1 MALHEIVTRRE
12 DASSGFDPERRTVL
26 VAGTVKDAPDAIP
39 NNSGD
44 RWRFLIQ
51 LRKVTRLITA
61 SGYEPNLQTGE
72 TSVSYPYGKSIIR
85 NGVAVPEGPTPE
97 SLWFDGPHP
106 AFEALDLGMSIQQR
120 EDEWPGTDLVFV
132 EHKVP
137 RRNRNGDTYPVRK
150 RYPEGQSP
158 DANDS
163 ANLNKDGRGYEY
175 NANGVFE
182 YQRDSDGSISM
193 KDGRPQFIMEGIG
206 MWDEVLLPLGHG
218 VDGAIVTEAGAAAL
232 SQLENSSVDTSYP
245 ANIDVVSGESANEAA
260 QRLFDK
266 HGGNTGDFR
275 ESAMKHPAIIQ
286 ASQDLKNNIML
297 GEYTP

>member
-1 MALHEIVTRRE
+1 MHDIITRRE

-26 VAGTVKDAPDAIP
+26 IAGTIKDAPDVVIG
-39 NNSGD
+39 NSGD

-72 TSVSYPYGKSIIR
+72 SSVSYPYGKSITR
-85 NGVAVPEGPTPE
+85 NGIAVPEGPTPE
-97 SLWFDGPHP
+97 SLWFDGPYP
-106 AFEALDLGMSIQQR
+106 AFEALDLGMSVQQR
-120 EDEWPGTDLVFV
+120 EEEWPGSELVFV
-132 EHKVP
+132 EHNVP

-158 DANDS
+158 DANDP
-163 ANLNKDGRGYEY
+163 ANLEKDSRGYEY

-182 YQRDSDGSISM
+182 YQRDSDGNINM
-193 KDGRPQFIMEGIG
+193 KDGRPLFVMEGIG
-206 MWDEVLLPLGHG
+206 MWDGVLLPLGHG
-218 VDGAIVTEAGAAAL
+218 IEGAILTEAGASAL
-232 SQLENSSVDTSYP
+232 SQLEDSDLGEINIP
-245 ANIDVVSGESANEAA
+245 ANLDVVDNESANEAA

-275 ESAMKHPAIIQ
+275 ESAMKHPAIIN
-286 ASQDLKNNIML
+286 ASQNLKNDIML